1 MNKSFVR
8 ELMVTNYI
16 FIGSLAVI
24 VVAANLFYGGSA
36 AVWGRSLGLLA
47 VLALALIFKIR
58 RIKARGDRLDE
69 RLQLITYRAVTIGF
83 YFVLGAIFWFYTRE
97 MVVEGQVSSR
107 TVVELLAGM
116 VGYVGGFF
124 LLNRR
129 Y

>member
-1 MNKSFVR
+1 MGKSFVR
-8 ELMVTNYI
+8 ELVVTNYI
-16 FIGSLAVI
+16 LIGSLAVI
-24 VVAANLFYGGSA
+24 MVAANLFYGGSA
-36 AVWGRSLGLLA
+36 AVWGRALGLLA

-83 YFVLGAIFWFYTRE
+83 YFMLGAIFWFYTRE
-97 MVVEGQVSSR
+97 MVVEGQVSIR